1 MRSFCSRFRSLPAL
15 LLSLGALLP
24 LGVAAQVAAASEPSF
39 TLACREGARVG
50 GGKQQFCEVR
60 DLTMPAPVGQ
70 PLLISGANGGTIVR
84 GWDGPDV
91 RIKVAVQSGGG
102 TEAEAQAR
110 VQAVVITAAGNAL
123 RTALPNQ
130 EGEYQVRYEVL
141 VPRTTALVV
150 TGTGGNLR
158 FEDLQGRLAFQG
170 GSGSVFLGRLGGQV
184 TGSVS
189 NGSITVAL
197 TGSTWTGEG
206 LDVRTTNG
214 SIHLRMPATY
224 SARLLLATTNGS
236 FYAGLPVV
244 KTDGRQQIDA
254 TVGAGGPLIKAT
266 TVNGSVYFRGENG
279 ATLFSRSAE
288 PIVRDQPLT
297 ALKKAL
303 LKADPLAADSLLTQA
318 RQLSYVPGQIVALAQ
333 VAARQQAAEPAA
345 TTATLQEATQL
356 ATQLRDVS
364 DASWALGR
372 VGLLQSKLARQ
383 DAALADFYAPLM
395 QALGNAMSAGAA
407 FKEADPARERAAE
420 ASATDGSERRRLRS
434 LALALG
440 NLPTVPAVPG
450 LPNVNLSRL
459 ALPRFGLGDKLL
471 DTLLAGR
478 AASPQVA
485 RELRARRKQLDRSQA
500 LSTAFAKEGDYAK
513 AYQYYVQYTAYKD
526 SLTAE
531 ATTRRLAALE
541 YRQNLLKKEAQ
552 IQRLNKERLLRE
564 QGARRQQ
571 QFVLGLGAL
580 VAVLGLV
587 AFVLSR
593 SNRARRQANAQLNEQ
608 KEVLQTA
615 LADLQTAQS
624 QLVQSEKM
632 ASLGELTAGI
642 AHEIQNPLNFVN
654 NFSEVSAELVDELL
668 EYRQQPNLDPALE
681 DELLADVRQNLHKI
695 TQHGHRASAIVRGM
709 LEHART
715 STGQKEPTDLNAL
728 LQEYGQLAYHSARAK
743 DKSFQAH
750 LTLDLDPA
758 LGPVPVVPQDV
769 SRVLL
774 NIFTNAFYAVQ
785 QKSRVAG
792 DAYKPEVQVRTQ
804 RQASQVRIQIRDNG
818 LGIPEE
824 IRQKVFQP
832 FFTTK
837 PTGEGTGLGL
847 SLSYD
852 IITKSHGGTLGL
864 DSREGEYTEFT
875 ITLPVAG

>member
-15 LLSLGALLP
+15 LLWLGALLP
-24 LGVAAQVAAASEPSF
+24 LGAAAQVAASEPPF
-39 TLACREGARVG
+39 TLACRSGSRVG

-60 DLTMPAPVGQ
+60 DLTMPAPAGQ
-70 PLLISGANGGTIVR
+70 PLLIHGANGGTTVR

-91 RIKVAVQSGGG
+91 RIRVLVQSGGR
-102 TEAEAQAR
+102 TQEEAQAR
-110 VQAVVITAAGNAL
+110 VQAVAITAAGNTL
-123 RTALPNQ
+123 RAVLPDL
-130 EGEYQVRYEVL
+130 EAERAIRYEVF

-150 TGTGGNLR
+150 TAPAGPLR
-158 FEDLQGRLAFQG
+158 FESLQGRLAFQG
-170 GSGSVFLGRLGGQV
+170 GNGNAELRDLGGQV

-189 NGSITVAL
+189 NGDITLGL
-197 TGSTWTGEG
+197 TGSAWTGEG
-206 LDVRTTNG
+206 LDVRTSNG
-214 SIHLRMPATY
+214 DIWWRMPANY
-224 SARLLLATTNGS
+224 SARLLTSTANGKFFS
-236 FYAGLPVV
+236 GLPVLKV
-244 KTDGRQQIDA
+244 NSIQK
-254 TVGAGGPLIKAT
+254 VET
-266 TVNGSVYFRGENG
+266 TVRQGG
-279 ATLFSRSAE
+279 
-288 PIVRDQPLT
+288 
-297 ALKKAL
+297 AL
-303 LKADPLAADSLLTQA
+303 LKATTINGNVYFHSEKGDVLYTHSVEPVSTTQPLTSLKRALAKADLAAADSLLAQA
-318 RQLSYVPGQIVALAQ
+318 RQLNYVPGQVVALGQ
-333 VAARQQAAEPAA
+333 LAARQQAQDPAA
-345 TTATLQEATQL
+345 ATAHLQEATQL
-356 ATQLRDVS
+356 AAQLRDVG
-364 DASWALGR
+364 DAGWALGQIGR
-372 VGLLQSKLARQ
+372 LEGRLARQ
-383 DAALADFYAPLM
+383 SSALVDYYAPLRQALGDAMNASAAFQQAPAKEADASAALA
-395 QALGNAMSAGAA
+395 
-407 FKEADPARERAAE
+407 
-420 ASATDGSERRRLRS
+420 SERRRLRS
-434 LALALG
+434 LAQALADV
-440 NLPTVPAVPG
+440 PTVPG
-450 LPNVNLSRL
+450 LPSVNLSRL

-478 AASPQVA
+478 SASPQAA

-531 ATTRRLAALE
+531 ATTRRLAALT
-541 YRQNLLKKEAQ
+541 YRQNLLQKEAQ

-608 KEVLQTA
+608 KDALQTA
-615 LADLQTAQS
+615 LADLQTAQH

-668 EYRQQPNLDPALE
+668 EHRQQPDLDPALE
-681 DELLADVRQNLHKI
+681 EELLADVRQNLHKI
-695 TQHGHRASAIVRGM
+695 SQHGHRASAIVRGM

-728 LQEYGQLAYHSARAK
+728 LQEYSQLAYHSARAK
-743 DKSFQAH
+743 DKTFQTH
-750 LTLDLDPA
+750 LALALDPA

-785 QKSRVAG
+785 QKSRAAG
-792 DAYKPEVQVRTQ
+792 PTYRPEVQVRTQ
-804 RQASQVRIQIRDNG
+804 RQAGRVCVQIRDNG
-818 LGIPEE
+818 LGIPDD

-852 IITKSHGGTLGL
+852 IITKGHGGTLGL
-864 DSREGEYTEFT
+864 ASAEGEYTEFT